1 MSGDG
6 FEDGGARTARGEAI
20 DLMALSRALLRR
32 KWWILVP
39 TLASCFIALVVVTAI
54 SPRYTGVA
62 KVLLENQESYFTRAD
77 KASADPGAIF
87 DPEGVQSQ
95 AETVATTELARK
107 AADELGLAQRAEFNP
122 PSPGN
127 PLALAFSLLSG
138 GRGGASTAEDRVV
151 DAFLARLTVFPV
163 AKSRVLQIEF
173 VSADP
178 ALAARGA
185 NTVAALYLAGQE
197 DAKKNEAKAASAWLS
212 QKIEE
217 LRAKVADADAKVEAF
232 RANSGLL
239 AGANGMTVPAQQL
252 ADINAQLAAARAAQA
267 GAIAKA
273 QSLRAIVREGRLDE
287 IPDAAKDES
296 LRRYVEQRV
305 ALKAQIALE
314 SRTLLPQH
322 PTMKELNGEL
332 AGLDGEI
339 RLAAG
344 KAVLGLEDD
353 AKLAGAEVESLS
365 AALAKQ
371 SKTVATGNVED
382 VQLRALELDAKT
394 SRDQLESYLQKY
406 REALAR
412 EADNAAPA
420 DARIIESA
428 SEPRTPTFPKKA
440 PTVLLATLAGLLVS
454 VGVAAANALLADAAG
469 ASGDE
474 ASMRLARASEP
485 EEEEETSAPFGA
497 AAESAQRVEVDDSYS
512 SAEALAGRLAEV
524 ARDGAALT
532 TLFAGEATSRALGLA
547 LTVARQLSKG
557 GRAALVDLGVSQDWL
572 SDILDR
578 QAERGQRLDGLAELL
593 DGRATFEQALH
604 RDLTSSLD
612 IIPAGAGEID
622 VEGLGEALAALSSS
636 YEFVVLHAS
645 NWRSAEVGAALDAV
659 AVFVMVAPAQRLE
672 GALRRLRE
680 KLAQTTITTLGLV
693 SGERSA
699 IERAA

>member
-1 MSGDG
+1 MGGDG
-6 FEDGGARTARGEAI
+6 FEDGGAQAARGEAI
-20 DLMALSRALLRR
+20 DLMRLTRALLRR
-32 KWWILVP
+32 KWWIGVP
-39 TLASCFIALVVVTAI
+39 TLASCFLALVVVTAI

-62 KVLLENQESYFTRAD
+62 KVLLENQESYFTRPD
-77 KASADPGAIF
+77 KASADPGANF

-107 AADELGLAQRAEFNP
+107 AADKLGLAERDEFNP
-122 PSPGN
+122 ASSRN
-127 PLALAFSLLSG
+127 PLALAFSFLAG
-138 GRGGASTAEDRVV
+138 GRGGANATEDRVV

-185 NTVAALYLAGQE
+185 NTMAELYLAEQE

-217 LRAKVADADAKVEAF
+217 LRAKVADADAKAEAF

-252 ADINAQLAAARAAQA
+252 ADINAQLAAARATHSDAT
-267 GAIAKA
+267 AKA
-273 QSLRAIVREGRLDE
+273 QSLRTLLREGRLDE
-287 IPDAAKDES
+287 IPDAAKDEL

-305 ALKAQIALE
+305 ALRAQIALE

-322 PTMKELNGEL
+322 PRMKELNGEL

-339 RLAAG
+339 RLAAN
-344 KAVLGLEDD
+344 KAVLALEND
-353 AKLAGAEVESLS
+353 AKLAGAEVDSLG

-371 SKTVATGNVED
+371 SKTVATGNVDE

-420 DARIIESA
+420 DARIIASA
-428 SEPRTPTFPKKA
+428 TEPRTPTFPKKA
-440 PTVLLATLAGLLVS
+440 PTVLLATLAGFLVS
-454 VGVAAANALLADAAG
+454 AGVVAAHALLTGAADASDDAASTPLAG
-469 ASGDE
+469 ASEQEDE
-474 ASMRLARASEP
+474 EI
-485 EEEEETSAPFGA
+485 SAPNGG
-497 AAESAQRVEVDDSYS
+497 AAESSEPDEVHDFFS
-512 SAEALAGRLAEV
+512 SAEALADRLADV
-524 ARDGAALT
+524 ARDGEALT
-532 TLFAGEATSRALGLA
+532 TLFAGERTSRALGLA
-547 LTVARQLSKG
+547 LTAARQLSKR

-572 SDILDR
+572 SDVLDR
-578 QAERGQRLDGLAELL
+578 EGESGERLDGLAELL
-593 DGRATFEQALH
+593 DGRATFEEVLH
-604 RDLTSSLD
+604 RDLSSSLD

-622 VEGLGEALAALSSS
+622 VEGLGEALAALATS

-645 NWRSAEVGAALDAV
+645 DWRSAEVGAALEAV

-672 GALRRLRE
+672 GALRHLRE
-680 KLAQTTITTLGLV
+680 SLAETTITTLGLV
-693 SGERSA
+693 SGDRSA

>member
-6 FEDGGARTARGEAI
+6 FEDGGAEAARGEAI
-20 DLMALSRALLRR
+20 DLMRLSRGLLRR
-32 KWWILVP
+32 KWWIGAP
-39 TLASCFIALVVVTAI
+39 TLASCFLALVVVTAI

-62 KVLLENQESYFTRAD
+62 KVLLENQESYFTRPD
-77 KASADPGAIF
+77 KASADPGANF

-107 AADELGLAQRAEFNP
+107 AADKLGLAERDEFNP
-122 PSPGN
+122 TSSHN
-127 PLALAFSLLSG
+127 PLAVAFSLLTG
-138 GRGGASTAEDRVV
+138 GRGGANTTEDRVV

-185 NTVAALYLAGQE
+185 NTVAQLYLAEQE

-212 QKIEE
+212 QKIGE
-217 LRAKVADADAKVEAF
+217 LRAKVADDDAKAEAF

-239 AGANGMTVPAQQL
+239 VGANGMTVPAQQL
-252 ADINAQLAAARAAQA
+252 AEINTQLAAARATQA
-267 GAIAKA
+267 DATAKA
-273 QSLRAIVREGRLDE
+273 RSLRAMLREGRLDE

-322 PTMKELNGEL
+322 PRMKELNGEL
-332 AGLDGEI
+332 SGLDGEI

-353 AKLAGAEVESLS
+353 AKLAGAEVDSLS
-365 AALAKQ
+365 ATVAKQ
-371 SKTVATGNVED
+371 SQTVATGNVDD

-420 DARIIESA
+420 DARIIASA
-428 SEPRTPTFPKKA
+428 NEPRTPTFPKKA
-440 PTVLLATLAGLLVS
+440 PTVLLATLAGFLVS
-454 VGVAAANALLADAAG
+454 VGVAAAHALLTDAAG
-469 ASGDE
+469 VSG
-474 ASMRLARASEP
+474 AAAATPLAGAREQ
-485 EEEEETSAPFGA
+485 EDRETSAPPGG
-497 AAESAQRVEVDDSYS
+497 AAESSGPEECPESFS
-512 SAEALAGRLAEV
+512 SAEALADRLADV
-524 ARDGAALT
+524 ASDGKPLTALFT
-532 TLFAGEATSRALGLA
+532 GEATSRTLGLA
-547 LTVARQLSKG
+547 LTAARRLSKR

-578 QAERGQRLDGLAELL
+578 KAESGERLDGLAELL

-604 RDLTSSLD
+604 RDLSSSLD

-622 VEGLGEALAALSSS
+622 VDGLGEALAALATS

-645 NWRSAEVGAALDAV
+645 DWRSAEVGGSLEAV
-659 AVFVMVAPAQRLE
+659 AVVVMVAPAQRLG
-672 GALRRLRE
+672 GAMRRLRE
-680 KLAQTTITTLGLV
+680 ALADTTIATLGLV

>member
-6 FEDGGARTARGEAI
+6 FEDGGAQATRGEAI
-20 DLMALSRALLRR
+20 DLMRLSRALLRR
-32 KWWILVP
+32 KWWIGVP
-39 TLASCFIALVVVTAI
+39 TLASCFLALVVVTAV

-62 KVLLENQESYFTRAD
+62 KVLLENQESYFTRPD
-77 KASADPGAIF
+77 KASADPGANF

-107 AADELGLAQRAEFNP
+107 AADKLGLAERDEFNP
-122 PSPGN
+122 ASSSN
-127 PLALAFSLLSG
+127 PLALAFALLAG
-138 GRGGASTAEDRVV
+138 GRGGASKPEDRVV

-185 NTVAALYLAGQE
+185 NTVAELYLDEQE

-217 LRAKVADADAKVEAF
+217 LRAKVADADAKAEAF

-252 ADINAQLAAARAAQA
+252 ADINAQLAAARSTQA
-267 GAIAKA
+267 DAIAKA
-273 QSLRAIVREGRLDE
+273 QSLRTMLRDGRLDE

-322 PTMKELNGEL
+322 PRMKELNGEL

-339 RLAAG
+339 RLAAS
-344 KAVLGLEDD
+344 KAVLGLEND
-353 AKLAGAEVESLS
+353 AKLAGAEVDSLS
-365 AALAKQ
+365 AAVAKQ
-371 SKTVATGNVED
+371 SKTVATGNVDD

-420 DARIIESA
+420 DARIIASA
-428 SEPRTPTFPKKA
+428 NEPRTPTFPKKA
-440 PTVLLATLAGLLVS
+440 PTVLLATLAGFLVS
-454 VGVAAANALLADAAG
+454 VGVAAAHALLTDAADASDGAASTPLAG
-469 ASGDE
+469 ASEREDE
-474 ASMRLARASEP
+474 DASALPS
-485 EEEEETSAPFGA
+485 A
-497 AAESAQRVEVDDSYS
+497 AAESSEPDEVHQSFS
-512 SAEALAGRLAEV
+512 SAEALADRLAEV
-524 ARDGAALT
+524 ARDGEALT

-547 LTVARQLSKG
+547 LTAARRLSKR
-557 GRAALVDLGVSQDWL
+557 GRAALVDLGVSQAWL
-572 SDILDR
+572 SDILDHE
-578 QAERGQRLDGLAELL
+578 AESGQRLDGLAELL
-593 DGRATFEQALH
+593 DGRATFEAALH
-604 RDLTSSLD
+604 RDLSSNLD

-622 VEGLGEALAALSSS
+622 LEALGEALAALATS

-645 NWRSAEVGAALDAV
+645 DWRSAEVAAALEAV
-659 AVFVMVAPAQRLE
+659 AVFVVVAPAERLE

-680 KLAQTTITTLGLV
+680 NLAQTTIATLGLV
-693 SGERSA
+693 SGDRSA